1 MFSTLCERSWP
12 NSPSQVVSEEEQ
24 GQILVER
31 KVEAFRQLAANLDA
45 QVIDQ
50 IVDEH
55 NRRLLSSNGVTSSA
69 SEAALDALQQELQ
82 QVARVVCSP
91 SGYDQELYQE
101 LLSLREQ
108 ELANCQEELQRLREY
123 CAALEERDQK
133 LAAVVNHSTP
143 VLEEVQKRP
152 KAVSFDAAPPS
163 LRGGKTGG
171 SVAQDTNHDGVIS
184 KDEFESHSPPGSSS
198 SGGSCMVQLSP
209 QMAQGSLFQR
219 MDANMD
225 GVISLE
231 EVTHCPQCDCPPLF
245 SMVRMV
251 SSLLLVLLPV
261 LYAYRESD
269 SMLSALTRDS
279 KGPES
284 EGDDTDANAMD
295 ENKEKED
302 DSDDQGVLDCHSQL
316 KMPINWKVT
325 FKTIEEMQDKVEK
338 LVRVTNEN
346 SDPQDTWGGLAQT
359 EAENEGNIRLFLG
372 AEVWF
377 DGQKKDGKDMLF
389 AIERDLR
396 SCLDLLTAASLQR
409 TFAFPARSTAPNLA
423 NSSRRR
429 TTDSWV

>member
-1 MFSTLCERSWP
+1 MAIKPITGQAVAPGAQTQCPNCGNIYLADSLFCRHCGSKREEIPFSRPQERSWP

-82 QVARVVCSP
+82 QC
-91 SGYDQELYQE
+91 QE

-152 KAVSFDAAPPS
+152 KAVSFDAAPPVTATYTPATS
-163 LRGGKTGG
+163 RFH
-171 SVAQDTNHDGVIS
+171 QMDTNHDGVIS
-184 KDEFESHSPPGSSS
+184 KDEFESHCATCGNLYMADSMFCRNCGRRRQSIAAPPGSSS

-231 EVTHCPQCDCPPLF
+231 EAVTHCPQCGN
-245 SMVRMV
+245 
-251 SSLLLVLLPV
+251 
-261 LYAYRESD
+261 LYMAD
-269 SMLSALTRDS
+269 SIFCRHC
-279 KGPES
+279 G
-284 EGDDTDANAMD
+284 
-295 ENKEKED
+295 
-302 DSDDQGVLDCHSQL
+302 
-316 KMPINWKVT
+316 
-325 FKTIEEMQDKVEK
+325 
-338 LVRVTNEN
+338 
-346 SDPQDTWGGLAQT
+346 
-359 EAENEGNIRLFLG
+359 
-372 AEVWF
+372 
-377 DGQKKDGKDMLF
+377 
-389 AIERDLR
+389 
-396 SCLDLLTAASLQR
+396 
-409 TFAFPARSTAPNLA
+409 
-423 NSSRRR
+423 RRR
-429 TTDSWV
+429 D